1 MCQTSLDILWLLS
14 GKNVKLLSGMIE
26 LQMCT
31 ILTQILDGNKD
42 TILIV
47 LSVRC
52 QWYGGWCSTLISTY
66 LSALEYWS
74 ICLTTVYIVS
84 SNSSLHFFSVL
95 YLTIKYIALLPQLQP
110 CWIWN
115 ICVDM
120 YQIDSKIQVAF
131 GHLLLNRSIKLHY
144 LRTVKVHYVHC
155 GILPFTTLLNLVQM
169 IAFSITAMSLA

>member
-1 MCQTSLDILWLLS
+1 MCQTSLDIQWLLS

-26 LQMCT
+26 LQLCT

-42 TILIV
+42 TMLIV

-52 QWYGGWCSTLISTY
+52 QWYGVWCSTLISTY

-115 ICVDM
+115 ICVECTKLIVKFKSHSVI
-120 YQIDSKIQVAF
+120 YF
-131 GHLLLNRSIKLHY
+131 HNRSINLHY
-144 LRTVKVHYVHC
+144 LRTVKVHYVHRE
-155 GILPFTTLLNLVQM
+155 ILPFTTLLNLVQM
-169 IAFSITAMSLA
+169 IAFSITVMSLA